1 MNNILR
7 NVLMRRSTS
16 QLDMRP
22 IQDDELMEILE
33 EGKMLS
39 NAARNQEW
47 HFTVLQNRGLMK
59 QLGASYEKMV
69 ARVHGDIWGD
79 PAVTGRILVESAL
92 LLIVSGHRDSKFA
105 EDAAN
110 MVFGGMMLVAEKYGI
125 GSCWLTSA
133 PDMLR
138 APETQKVLE
147 QLSIPAGYEPL
158 SVGVFGYK
166 RTFTP
171 PHVLASAD
179 NIVNIVK

>member
-16 QLDMRP
+16 QLDIRP
-22 IQDDELMEILE
+22 IQDEELMEILE

-39 NAARNQEW
+39 NATRNQEW

-59 QLGASYEKMV
+59 QLGSSYEKML
-69 ARVHGDIWGD
+69 ARVHSGIWGD
-79 PAVTGRILVESAL
+79 PAGTGRILVESSL
-92 LLIVSGHRDSKFA
+92 LLIISGHRDIKYA
-105 EDAAN
+105 EDSAN

-133 PDMLR
+133 PDLLR
-138 APETQKVLE
+138 APETQKVVG
-147 QLSIPAGYEPL
+147 QLSIPSGYDPL
-158 SVGVFGYK
+158 CVGVFGYK
-166 RTFTP
+166 RALTP

>member
-7 NVLMRRSTS
+7 SVLMRRSTS

-22 IQDDELMEILE
+22 IRDEELMAILE

-39 NAARNQEW
+39 NAARNREW

-59 QLGASYEKMV
+59 QLGASCEKMV

-92 LLIVSGHRDSKFA
+92 LLIVSGHRDSKYA

-110 MVFGGMMLVAEKYGI
+110 MVFGGMMLVAE
-125 GSCWLTSA
+125 
-133 PDMLR
+133 
-138 APETQKVLE
+138 
-147 QLSIPAGYEPL
+147 
-158 SVGVFGYK
+158 
-166 RTFTP
+166 
-171 PHVLASAD
+171 
-179 NIVNIVK
+179 

>member
-22 IQDDELMEILE
+22 IQDEELMEILE

-79 PAVTGRILVESAL
+79 PALTGRILVESSL
-92 LLIVSGHRDSKFA
+92 LLIVSGRRDNKYA

-133 PDMLR
+133 PEVLR
-138 APETQKVLE
+138 APEAKPVLE
-147 QLSIPAGYEPL
+147 QLSIPSGYEPL
-158 SVGVFGYK
+158 CVGVFGYK
-166 RTFTP
+166 RAMTP